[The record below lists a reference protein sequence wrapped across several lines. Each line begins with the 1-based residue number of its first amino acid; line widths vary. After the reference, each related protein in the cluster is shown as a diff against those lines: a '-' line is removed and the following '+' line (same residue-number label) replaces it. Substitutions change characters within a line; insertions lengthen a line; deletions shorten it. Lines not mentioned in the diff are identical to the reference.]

1 MVDVFKVLFCIHAV
15 SGIDVFVEDAD
26 SEKTQIYI
34 SIFSGLRLREARS
47 INNSLCSLADVIWA
61 TERDKEYIP
70 FKSSKLSELP

>member
-26 SEKTQIYI
+26 SEKMQI
-34 SIFSGLRLREARS
+34 SISSGLRLREARS
-47 INNSLCSLADVIWA
+47 INNSLCSLGDVIWA